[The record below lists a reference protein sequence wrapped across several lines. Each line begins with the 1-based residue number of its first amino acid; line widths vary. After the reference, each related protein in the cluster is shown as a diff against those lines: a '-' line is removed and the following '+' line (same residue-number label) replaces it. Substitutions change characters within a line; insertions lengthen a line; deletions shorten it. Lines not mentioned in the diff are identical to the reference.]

1 MNNLSAPSRT
11 PKTSFDIEAE
21 KAADFLKRR
30 VESAKQFH
38 EHYLMESFKMGADI
52 GVRSRGIMKKGKD
65 LTAAFFNNLR
75 LATMVASNGLGFN
88 GDFQKKLF
96 NALKNSYTPTVSTS
110 TNLKASASFNT
121 VRVSNELAE
130 HATNHVAKHV
140 ERASLLSENFIRN
153 VEAEYKVPWSEQYTK
168 LAAEYNSEQITKDE
182 LKRQSD
188 NLLSVSY
195 THLRSPR
202 DQRGSRMPSSA

>member
-38 EHYLMESFKMGADI
+38 EHYLKAAFKMDADV
-52 GVRSRGIMKKGKD
+52 GVLVRGVTKKGTN
-65 LTAAFFNNLR
+65 LTAAFFNTLR
-75 LATMVASNGLGFN
+75 LATIIAGNSLGFD
-88 GDFQKKLF
+88 GAFQKQMLKV
-96 NALKNSYTPTVSTS
+96 LKNLHGSTARPS
-110 TNLKASASFNT
+110 TGLNASVSFNT
-121 VRVSNELAE
+121 VRISNELAE

-168 LAAEYNSEQITKDE
+168 LAAEYNSC
-182 LKRQSD
+182 
-188 NLLSVSY
+188 LLY
-195 THLRSPR
+195 TSPSPR